1 MVPHLITALNG
12 PINELEQRILDST
25 PAIERWFRLEWMEH
39 TPPFYCA
46 VDVRNAGFKLAPV
59 DTNLCPDGWN
69 NLSSDML
76 PLAVQA
82 GMAAIE
88 KICPEARNLLV
99 VPEARAS
106 NTFYWSNILQL
117 KRIFHQAGLNVRF
130 GSLSSDIVEPT
141 VIKLP
146 MGESI
151 TIEPL
156 IRSDRRLGLKDF
168 DPCTI
173 LLNND
178 LSAGIPGILED
189 LNEQYLLPPLHA
201 SASVR
206 RKSRHFKAYEEVS
219 KRFGKLLGIDPW
231 LINPMF
237 SHCGEVNFA
246 EGSGLDCLTANVDA
260 LLTKVKRK
268 YKEYGINEKPFVVVK
283 ADAGMDGAG
292 GMGIMTVRDIKDLDG
307 LIARAQDKARK
318 SAETDSR
325 AKGAGG
331 NGKNGHTLPEVII
344 QEGVLTNERVNAAV
358 AEPVVY
364 MMDRYVVGGF
374 YRIHADR
381 ASDESLSAPGASY
394 VPLAFADGGRLPQP
408 GEKPGSSSP
417 NRFYMYGVIARL
429 AMLAASYEL
438 EATDPDA
445 EVYD

>member
-1 MVPHLITALNG
+1 MVPHLITALTG
-12 PINELEQRILDST
+12 PINELEQRILEST

-39 TPPFYCA
+39 TPPFYSS
-46 VDVRNAGFKLAPV
+46 VDIRNAGFKLAPV
-59 DTNLCPDGWN
+59 DTNLFPGGWN
-69 NLSSDML
+69 NLTPQML

-82 GMAAIE
+82 AMAAIE

-99 VPEARAS
+99 VPENHTR
-106 NTFYWSNILQL
+106 NTFYLSNVLQL

-130 GSLSSDIVEPT
+130 GSLSSEIKEPT
-141 VIKLP
+141 TINLP
-146 MGESI
+146 TGESI
-151 TIEPL
+151 VIEPL
-156 IRSDRRLGLKDF
+156 IRTRNRLGLKDF

-189 LNEQYLLPPLHA
+189 INEQYLLPPLHA
-201 SASVR
+201 GWSVR

-219 KRFGKLLGIDPW
+219 KRFGKLLGVDPW
-231 LINPMF
+231 LINPMYAQ
-237 SHCGEVNFA
+237 CGEVDFA
-246 EGSGLDCLTANVDA
+246 KDTGMECLTTNVDA
-260 LLTKVKRK
+260 LLSKIKRK

-283 ADAGMDGAG
+283 ADNGSY
-292 GMGIMTVRDIKDLDG
+292 GMGIMTVRDVKDLDA
-307 LIARAQDKARK
+307 LNRNSKNKI
-318 SAETDSR
+318 SP
-325 AKGAGG
+325 AKDGQPLSG
-331 NGKNGHTLPEVII
+331 VII
-344 QEGVLTNERVNAAV
+344 QEGVLTNERVNDAV

-374 YRIHADR
+374 YRIHAER
-381 ASDESLSAPGASY
+381 GIDENLNAPGASY
-394 VPLAFADGGRLPQP
+394 VPLAFADSGRLPQP

-417 NRFYMYGVIARL
+417 NRFYMYGVIGRL

>member
-59 DTNLCPDGWN
+59 DTNLFPDGWN
-69 NLSSDML
+69 NLTPDML

-82 GMAAIE
+82 AMAAIE

-99 VPEARAS
+99 LPENQPQS
-106 NTFYWSNILQL
+106 SFYWSNLLQL
-117 KRIFHQAGLNVRF
+117 KRVFHQAGLNVRF
-130 GSLSSDIVEPT
+130 GSLSADVNQSVTLNLPT
-141 VIKLP
+141 
-146 MGESI
+146 GEAI

-156 IRSDRRLGLKDF
+156 IRTDRRLGLKDF

-201 SASVR
+201 SGSIR

-237 SHCGEVNFA
+237 AHCGEVNFA
-246 EGSGLDCLTANVDA
+246 EGTGMDCLSTNVDA

-283 ADAGMDGAG
+283 ADGVMDGSC

-307 LIARAQDKARK
+307 LIRKVKTKAGIGK
-318 SAETDSR
+318 S
-325 AKGAGG
+325 GQ
-331 NGKNGHTLPEVII
+331 TLPEVII

-381 ASDESLSAPGASY
+381 TSDESLSAPGASY
-394 VPLAFADGGRLPQP
+394 VPLAFADSGRLPQP